1 MNDLHQV
8 VDALTRARL
17 ALHSHLG
24 GGLRARRWV
33 FAQVLVFLSSMKEL
47 GHRLL
52 AGVNQATEMK
62 KPIAM
67 HFVSNRM
74 PAVADAKSWAMN

>member
-1 MNDLHQV
+1 
-8 VDALTRARL
+8 
-17 ALHSHLG
+17 
-24 GGLRARRWV
+24 
-33 FAQVLVFLSSMKEL
+33 MKEL